1 MGADIAAD
9 EHIHDVV
16 TNAQFPFVQPDL
28 DVENTV
34 QLIGFC
40 DDGIHSFLIVGKLH
54 PHNGPGIGGPW
65 RTFALALSRTMPLWV
80 RYMPILGA
88 LSWALASFSQE
99 SMEGLVF
106 LLIF

>member
-40 DDGIHSFLIVGKLH
+40 DDGIHSFLVSAA
-54 PHNGPGIGGPW
+54 PW

-106 LLIF
+106 LLIL